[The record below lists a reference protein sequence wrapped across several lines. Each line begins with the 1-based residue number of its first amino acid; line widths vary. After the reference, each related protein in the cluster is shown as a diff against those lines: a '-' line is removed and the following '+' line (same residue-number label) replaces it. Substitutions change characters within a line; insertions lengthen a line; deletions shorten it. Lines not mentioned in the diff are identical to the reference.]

1 MSRISIGID
10 IGTNSIKALALDEKN
25 NVVSKAK
32 IKNALRCKTPQMLEH
47 DALESWHNG
56 TLKIWSAIK
65 QKLADK
71 HIAESRIG
79 GVCVAAMVPSLTA
92 VDTQSRP
99 TAPGILYGDERGE
112 LISSKPPI
120 ENEEF
125 LNFLKWTVQNYPKAS
140 GYWPAQTVAN
150 SALGNAPVLDTI
162 TAFSTMPLFSGE
174 SWNENLCQEIQ
185 ISPSQLPRLRHPTE
199 IIAKI
204 GNASLIAGIADAFSE
219 LMVLPA
225 QNPGDVVVTFGST
238 LLCWAIANTDIPEPP
253 GLWSFPHPNQTMRL
267 IGGPSNA
274 GGLFIDKIRSLF
286 GFADNRAENLVN
298 RRTLAKDSGQSH
310 IPIWLPYING
320 ERTPLHNPN
329 LKASLFGL
337 DLSHSNASI
346 LRAAHEA
353 SGFVI
358 RRHLELTGLP
368 ASRII
373 ASSGGVRSHSWMEAV
388 ADATN
393 LPVEIASVPESSAL
407 GAACLADIALEN
419 SKKLENMT
427 GLNPISRIIEP
438 DPVWVEASNERYQ
451 RFLKLHN
458 A

>member
-10 IGTNSIKALALDEKN
+10 IGTNSIKALALDEEK
-25 NVVSKAK
+25 NVVGKVGLQ
-32 IKNALRCKTPQMLEH
+32 NVLRCNTPQMLEH
-47 DALESWHNG
+47 DAMESWHNG
-56 TLKIWSAIK
+56 TLKIWSAIR
-65 QKLADK
+65 QKLAEK
-71 HIAESRIG
+71 HIAESKIG
-79 GVCVAAMVPSLTA
+79 SVCVAAIVPSLTA
-92 VDTQSRP
+92 VDTQNRP
-99 TAPGILYGDERGE
+99 TAPGILYGDERGK
-112 LISSKPPI
+112 LASSKPPI

-125 LNFLKWTVQNYPKAS
+125 LNFLKWTVQNYPEAS

-174 SWNENLCQEIQ
+174 SWNEDLCREIQ

-204 GNASLIAGIADAFSE
+204 GNANLAAGIADAFSE
-219 LMVLPA
+219 LMVLPV

-238 LLCWAIANTDIPEPP
+238 LLCWSMVNTDIPEPP
-253 GLWSFPHPNQTMRL
+253 GLWSFPHPTQAMRL

-286 GFADNRAENLVN
+286 GFTDNRAEKLIN
-298 RRTLAKDSGQSH
+298 RRTLSKDYGHGH
-310 IPIWLPYING
+310 IPVWLPYING
-320 ERTPLHNPN
+320 ERTPLHNPS
-329 LKASLFGL
+329 LKANLFGL
-337 DLSHSNASI
+337 DLSHSNACI

-368 ASRII
+368 TLRII
-373 ASSGGVRSHSWMEAV
+373 ASGGGVMSRSWMEAV

-407 GAACLADIALEN
+407 GAACLADIALDD
-419 SKKLENMT
+419 SKKLKDLAGFNS
-427 GLNPISRIIEP
+427 ISRIIEP
-438 DPVWVEASNERYQ
+438 DPLWVEATNERYQ
-451 RFLKLHN
+451 KFLKLHDS
-458 A
+458 